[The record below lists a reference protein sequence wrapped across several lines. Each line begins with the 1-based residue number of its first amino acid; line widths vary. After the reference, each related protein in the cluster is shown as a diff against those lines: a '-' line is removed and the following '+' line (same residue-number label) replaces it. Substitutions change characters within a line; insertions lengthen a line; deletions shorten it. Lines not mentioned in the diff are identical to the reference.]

1 MESIVE
7 ERRGICGVCSAGCWI
22 IASYDARGR
31 LCRVRPD
38 EGSLMGIICPL
49 GEHSPDIVYSEHRL
63 LHPLRRKG
71 EKGTYAFERISWDD
85 AYDIIVGRLND
96 IKRDFGPEAAAI
108 YTGVGSF
115 ELSLCDVFQPAG
127 VAVSSASS
135 VLFPYGS
142 PNTMGVGALCYV
154 SYGMIAP
161 HVTTGRMLFNMFND
175 VEQSQLVIVWGTNPA
190 TDSPPVEMNRIIAAR
205 GRGARIVVIDPRRT
219 ATVKAVDAQ
228 WVPIRPGTDGAL
240 ALGMCNVLIQEELYD
255 ERFVRD
261 WTRGFDEFARYV
273 QHFRP
278 EVVEHITGVP
288 ADTVV
293 SLAREMAAARGVSQ
307 LMFTGMEYSAS
318 GVQGI
323 RATLVLWAL
332 AGQLDVPGGLC
343 FAMAGNRFPVN
354 REGLIKNPV
363 ANPRLGRDRFPVYI
377 HYRDEAHAIALPE
390 SVLKGNPYKIRLM
403 MILGASI
410 VTSWPNP
417 ALWKKT
423 LNALDFLVSIDV
435 QLTADAA
442 YADIV
447 LPAATYY
454 EIESYMI
461 YGPLFRIRERMVE
474 PMGESRNSF
483 FILAE
488 LARKLGYGH
497 LYPQTEEELLHYVL
511 KGSGFAPRQVREAGG
526 TVSMETEMMQYR
538 KWEKGLLRPDG
549 LPGFDTPSGKL
560 EIASTLLEEYGYDP
574 LPVYTEP
581 REGPLSMPDLLKEY
595 PLVFN
600 SGARVRTGF
609 HTQHRGIAG
618 LTRERPEPAVTINR
632 EDALERGIENGDRVS
647 ITTLRG
653 SVYMR
658 ALVTDDI
665 GRGFIEANHAG
676 GSPVGPKAWQEC
688 NVNELTDLG
697 QYDPISGFPAYKSLL
712 CNVAKVGQGADRLII
727 TASDGTEA
735 YGPPEVPRDTAPLVY
750 LDHNA
755 TTPMSTEVFSA
766 MNEAME
772 SFGNPSSIHHAG
784 RRSRGLLEE
793 ARRKVAQ
800 ALNCTARR
808 VVFTGCGSESD
819 NLAIKGVAFAQ
830 KHSKTHLIT
839 TGIEHDAVLN
849 TCRWLAT
856 RGFEVTYLPVDEYG
870 IVDPASL
877 ELAIT
882 DRTFLVSVMA
892 ANNETGSLQPVKEL
906 AGVARKRGVLFHCDA
921 IQALG
926 KIPLD
931 VEDIGADML
940 TVSAHKLHGPKG
952 VGALYVRKDL
962 ELESLISGGGH
973 EGGLRAGTENTIG
986 IVGFGKAAEA
996 VPRFLSCMKEVRR
1009 LRDRLEKGI
1018 RVLVPEARLNGHPER
1033 RLPNTLNMTL
1043 PGFRGESVVMA
1054 MDQLGVCFSSGSA
1067 CRSGSSAP
1075 SHALLAMGLS
1085 EADAHCAVRISLGY
1099 ENTEEEIERTLELLG
1114 RTINQ
1119 SRNIV
1124 HFVPCR

>member
-1 MESIVE
+1 MEPIAV

-22 IASYDARGR
+22 IASYDAQGK
-31 LCRVRPD
+31 LSRVRPD
-38 EGSLMGIICPL
+38 EGSPMGIICPL

-71 EKGTYAFERISWDD
+71 PKGTYEFERISWDD
-85 AYDIIVGRLND
+85 AYDIIVHKLND
-96 IKRDFGPEAAAI
+96 IKRDYGPEAAAV

-161 HVTTGRMLFNMFND
+161 HLTTGRMLMNMFND
-175 VEQSQLVIVWGTNPA
+175 IEQSQLVIVWGTNPA
-190 TDSPPVEMNRIIAAR
+190 TDSPPVEMNRIMAAKQ
-205 GRGARIVVIDPRRT
+205 RGARIVVIDPRRT
-219 ATVKAVDAQ
+219 ATVKAVDAE

-261 WTRGFDEFARYV
+261 WTRGFDDFARYV

-288 ADTVV
+288 AATVI
-293 SLAREMAAARGVSQ
+293 SLAREIAASRGVSQ
-307 LMFTGMEYSAS
+307 LMFTGMEYSSS

-332 AGQLDVPGGLC
+332 GGQLDVPGGLC
-343 FAMAGNRFPVN
+343 FSMAGSRFPIN

-363 ANPRLGRDRFPVYI
+363 TNPRLGRDRFPVYI
-377 HYRDEAHAIALPE
+377 HYRDEAHAIALPDA
-390 SVLKGNPYKIRLM
+390 VLKGDPYKIRLM

-410 VTSWPNP
+410 ITSWPNP

-461 YGPLFRIRERMVE
+461 YGPLFRIRERLADAV
-474 PMGESRNSF
+474 GESRNSF

-488 LARKLGYGH
+488 LARRLGYGH

-511 KGSGFAPRQVREAGG
+511 KGSGFTPKAVREAGG
-526 TVSMETEMMQYR
+526 TASIETEMMQYR
-538 KWEKGLLRPDG
+538 KWEKGLLRQDG
-549 LPGFDTPSGKL
+549 RPGFDTPSGKL

-581 REGPLSMPDLLKEY
+581 REGPLSRPDLLGEY

-618 LTRERPEPAVTINR
+618 LTSRRPEPAVTINS
-632 EDALERGIENGDRVS
+632 EDARFRGIEDGDKVS
-647 ITTLRG
+647 ITTPRG
-653 SVYMR
+653 SVSMR
-658 ALVTDDI
+658 AIVTDDI

-676 GSPVGPKAWQEC
+676 GSPVGPKAWQES
-688 NVNELTDLG
+688 NVNELTDLA
-697 QYDPISGFPAYKSLL
+697 QYDPISGFPNYKSLL
-712 CNVAKVGQGADRLII
+712 CNVRKVGHESDRLII
-727 TASDGTEA
+727 AAIEGENGCGPAEA
-735 YGPPEVPRDTAPLVY
+735 PRPAAPPIY

-755 TTPMSTEVFSA
+755 TTPPSIEVASA
-766 MNEAME
+766 MKEAMD

-784 RRSRGLLEE
+784 RRSRDLVEE
-793 ARRKVAQ
+793 ARRRVAH

-808 VVFTGCGSESD
+808 VVFTGCGSESI
-819 NLAIKGVAFAQ
+819 NLAVKGAAFAQ
-830 KHSKTHLIT
+830 RGPKTHLIT
-839 TGIEHDAVLN
+839 TAIEHDAVLK
-849 TCRWLAT
+849 TGRWLASH
-856 RGFEVTYLPVDEYG
+856 GFEVSILPVDASG
-870 IVDPASL
+870 VVDAAAL
-877 ELAIT
+877 DAAIT
-882 DRTFLVSVMA
+882 DRTFLVSIMA
-892 ANNETGSLQPVKEL
+892 ANNETGSLQPIKEL
-906 AGVARKRGVLFHCDA
+906 AEVARRRGILFHCDA
-921 IQALG
+921 VQALG
-926 KIPLD
+926 KIPVD
-931 VEDIGADML
+931 VEDLGVDML

-952 VGALYVRKDL
+952 VGALYVRKDV

-973 EGGLRAGTENTIG
+973 EGGLRAGTENTVG
-986 IVGFGKAAEA
+986 IVGLGRAAEGI
-996 VPRFLSCMKEVRR
+996 PNLLSRMKDVRR

-1018 RVLVPEARLNGHPER
+1018 TALVPGARLNGHREN
-1033 RLPNTLNMTL
+1033 RLPNTLNLTL
-1043 PGFRGESVVMA
+1043 PGFRGESMVMA
-1054 MDQLGVCFSSGSA
+1054 MDRMGVCFSSGSA
-1067 CRSGSSAP
+1067 CASGSPDP
-1075 SHALLAMGLS
+1075 SHALLAMGLT
-1085 EADAHCAVRISLGY
+1085 EAEAHCAVRFSLGY
-1099 ENTEEEIERTLELLG
+1099 GNTEEEIDRTVELITQ
-1114 RTINQ
+1114 TIGQ
-1119 SRNIV
+1119 SKNTV